1 MRISLPVIHVA
12 LVPISIPLIGHAE
25 GPMGH
30 LDEEA
35 LHLPD
40 VSLRESPVVV
50 AKIGQ
55 IADAEADDTPR
66 EVDVRVGVTVDELP
80 KGAENRPS
88 AVQARIARTSHRA
101 PFAPFS
107 VKKKDVIQ
115 VVL

>member
-12 LVPISIPLIGHAE
+12 LVPISIPLIGHVE

-40 VSLRESPVVV
+40 VSLRQPPIVV

-66 EVDVRVGVTVDELP
+66 EVNVGVGVTVNEFP
-80 KGAENRPS
+80 KGAENRLP
-88 AVQARIARTSHRA
+88 AVQARIARACDCA
-101 PFAPFS
+101 PLAPFS